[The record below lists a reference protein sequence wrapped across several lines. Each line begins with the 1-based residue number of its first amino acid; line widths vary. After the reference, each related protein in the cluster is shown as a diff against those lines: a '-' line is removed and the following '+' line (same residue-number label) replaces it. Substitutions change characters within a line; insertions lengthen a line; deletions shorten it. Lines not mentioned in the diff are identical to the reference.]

1 MESPCPPQDI
11 IDRIWNKA
19 SVIDGLDSNVFRK
32 DSCGAA
38 MMKNKFGDTSSP
50 FGWTIDHIYPRS
62 KGGDDNEV
70 NLRAMQ
76 WQNNVSK
83 GHDFPLYNSAVV
95 FDSIENVPSV
105 REFRVNSKKLEEL
118 SKIYSIEL

>member
-1 MESPCPPQDI
+1 MESRNLSQAM
-11 IDRIWNKA
+11 IDKIWNKA
-19 SVIDGLDSNVFRK
+19 SVIEGLDPNVFRK
-32 DSCGAA
+32 DPCGGA
-38 MMKNKFGDTSSP
+38 MMKNKYDDITSP

-62 KGGDDNEV
+62 KGGDDNEI

-76 WQNNVSK
+76 WQNDSSK

-105 REFRVNSKKLEEL
+105 REFRVNAKKLAEL
-118 SKIYSIEL
+118 SKIYFIEL

>member
-1 MESPCPPQDI
+1 MESLCPSQDM
-11 IDRIWNKA
+11 IDRIWCKA
-19 SVIDGLDSNVFRK
+19 SVIKGLDPLMFRK
-32 DSCGAA
+32 DSCGGA

-50 FGWTIDHIYPRS
+50 FGWTIDHIYPEV
-62 KGGDDNEV
+62 KGGDNNDI

-83 GHDFPLYNSAVV
+83 GYDFPLYNSAVV

-105 REFRVNSKKLEEL
+105 REFRVNSQKLEEL
-118 SKIYSIEL
+118 IKIYSIKL